1 MYSIITYNDHLCF
14 VGNQF
19 LINVLT
25 IEKYGTKKKNRIC
38 SYSNLYDLKSKYR
51 FKILIPTINRKV
63 LIAQTIN
70 NFIAQCAL

>member
-25 IEKYGTKKKNRIC
+25 IEKYGTKKKIVFAVIQI
-38 SYSNLYDLKSKYR
+38 Y
-51 FKILIPTINRKV
+51 T
-63 LIAQTIN
+63 T
-70 NFIAQCAL
+70 